1 MRTKIDLN
9 QFLCPLI
16 GPGKNK
22 VTLDVLVNIPE
33 LLYSDAMLAGW
44 GVFFSLMGAE
54 CQLTVEFSDYG

>member
-33 LLYSDAMLAGW
+33 LLYSDAMLAG
-44 GVFFSLMGAE
+44 
-54 CQLTVEFSDYG
+54 